1 MDRSGEETDN
11 CDIVEKIGV
20 NTVVHADHDAGED
33 VGDYQGQHAFKQQ
46 PGQVPALFPFNQFP
60 EFLTQ

>member
-20 NTVVHADHDAGED
+20 NTAVHADHDAGE
-33 VGDYQGQHAFKQQ
+33 GCG
-46 PGQVPALFPFNQFP
+46 
-60 EFLTQ
+60 